1 MKRILVTVLI
11 SVAVFIAAFLL
22 GNQTGEIWG
31 DLKREKRQKEMTAAI
46 TEQMG
51 ELDIGDTLNN
61 HIFEVLSGDSVM
73 LKSLFHEKSVL
84 IVVQP
89 GCPSCLEEIQELAK
103 AIRSEEDTKYF
114 AIISSDNP
122 RILAEMQETY
132 NVTVPILYDHR
143 RVYLSQYNI
152 FTFPFNITID
162 KNGVVLDMMA
172 GSMLAEDFREII
184 EYNQKRQAGSG

>member
-1 MKRILVTVLI
+1 MKKILLTILI
-11 SVAVFIAAFLL
+11 SVTVFAAAFFVGDL
-22 GNQTGEIWG
+22 TGEIWG
-31 DLKREKRQKEMTAAI
+31 DIKREKRQKEMTAAI

-51 ELDIGDTLNN
+51 ELDIGDTLKD
-61 HIFEVLSGDSVM
+61 HLFERLSGDSFM
-73 LKSLFHEKSVL
+73 LKSLFHEKSLL

-89 GCPSCLEEIQELAK
+89 ECQSCHDEIQELVK
-103 AIRSEEDTKYF
+103 AIQSEEDAKYF

-143 RVYLSQYNI
+143 RAYLSQYNI

-172 GSMLAEDFREII
+172 GPMLAEDFREII
-184 EYNQKRQAGSG
+184 EFNQKR

>member
-1 MKRILVTVLI
+1 MVKGNRFLTIII
-11 SVAVFIAAFLL
+11 SISIIAIAIVAGSYFGRF
-22 GNQTGEIWG
+22 WG
-31 DLKREKRQKEMTAAI
+31 EKRLSNRQRELTSQI
-46 TEQMG
+46 TTQMG
-51 ELDIGDTLNN
+51 ELNIGDTLKD
-61 HIFEVLSGDSVM
+61 HLFENLSGDSVM
-73 LKSLFHEKSVL
+73 LKSLFHEKSIL

-89 GCPSCLEEIQELAK
+89 QCPSCHHEIQELGK
-103 AIRSEEDTKYF
+103 AIQSEEDAKYF

-132 NVTVPILYDHR
+132 NVKVPILYDHR
-143 RVYLSQYNI
+143 KAYLSQYNI

-184 EYNQKRQAGSG
+184 EYNQKR

>member
-1 MKRILVTVLI
+1 
-11 SVAVFIAAFLL
+11 
-22 GNQTGEIWG
+22 
-31 DLKREKRQKEMTAAI
+31 MTAQIAV
-46 TEQMG
+46 QMD
-51 ELDIGDTLNN
+51 ELNIGDTLKD
-61 HIFEVLSGDSVM
+61 HLFENLSGDSVM

-89 GCPSCLEEIQELAK
+89 ECPSCHHEIQELAK
-103 AIRSEEDTKYF
+103 AIQSEEDAKYF

-132 NVTVPILYDHR
+132 NVTVPVLYDHR

-184 EYNQKRQAGSG
+184 EYNQKR